1 MTMNLKSSSRQMKS
15 MQTSLIILGLCC
27 ISAVYGIASPMRQ
40 CVVGESENRELAG
53 DSIRATP
60 ALRPQISFCEI
71 FTPCVELSI
80 PDSVVYALVDK
91 EFDSFRPCFFVIEM
105 SFDSTN
111 TVRWARVLPVV
122 TSRESCGDTAV
133 AMMQRHVQQYLRD
146 IIAKSKLRKDVRL
159 SGAFEHTPI
168 GDRFRERPVFGQ
180 IRYFFLEIMTSSD
193 WIHASFGGNPDYNSF
208 RYFVRW

>member
-1 MTMNLKSSSRQMKS
+1 MTMNLKSSSRQMKFA
-15 MQTSLIILGLCC
+15 QTSLIILGLCWM
-27 ISAVYGIASPMRQ
+27 SAYYGIASPMRQ

-53 DSIRATP
+53 DSIRATL

-91 EFDSFRPCFFVIEM
+91 EFDSFRPCFFVIEI

-122 TSRESCGDTAV
+122 TSRDE
-133 AMMQRHVQQYLRD
+133 L
-146 IIAKSKLRKDVRL
+146 
-159 SGAFEHTPI
+159 TP
-168 GDRFRERPVFGQ
+168 RS
-180 IRYFFLEIMTSSD
+180 L
-193 WIHASFGGNPDYNSF
+193 
-208 RYFVRW
+208 

>member
-1 MTMNLKSSSRQMKS
+1 MKAL
-15 MQTSLIILGLCC
+15 QTAMIIYGLVWS
-27 ISAVYGIASPMRQ
+27 SAVFCKASPMHRNDA
-40 CVVGESENRELAG
+40 GKSENRERAS
-53 DSIRATP
+53 DSLKMRP
-60 ALRPQISFCEI
+60 ALQAQISFCEI

-91 EFDSFRPCFFVIEM
+91 EFDSFRPCFFVIEI

-133 AMMQRHVQQYLRD
+133 AMIQRHVQQYLRD

-193 WIHASFGGNPDYNSF
+193 WIHASLGGNPDYNSF

>member
-1 MTMNLKSSSRQMKS
+1 MNLKSIDRFMKALQTAMIIYGLVWSSALHS
-15 MQTSLIILGLCC
+15 
-27 ISAVYGIASPMRQ
+27 IASPMHRNDA
-40 CVVGESENRELAG
+40 GKSENRELAG
-53 DSIRATP
+53 DSIRATL

-91 EFDSFRPCFFVIEM
+91 EFDSFRPCFFVIEI

-133 AMMQRHVQQYLRD
+133 AMIQRHVQQYLRD

-193 WIHASFGGNPDYNSF
+193 WIHASLGGNPDYNSF